1 MPSSH
6 LISEGEGRGSRE
18 ANPNLLQLVISF
30 RVILNGNPNYL
41 GEGGGVHTE
50 QRGMTSFRKR
60 CCQLICSFEQLVY
73 MISKVI
79 HYNEY

>member
-30 RVILNGNPNYL
+30 RVILNGNPNYW
-41 GEGGGVHTE
+41 GGGGVHTE

>member
-1 MPSSH
+1 MET
-6 LISEGEGRGSRE
+6 LIIGGG
-18 ANPNLLQLVISF
+18 
-30 RVILNGNPNYL
+30 G
-41 GEGGGVHTE
+41 GGGVHTE

-73 MISKVI
+73 MISKDI